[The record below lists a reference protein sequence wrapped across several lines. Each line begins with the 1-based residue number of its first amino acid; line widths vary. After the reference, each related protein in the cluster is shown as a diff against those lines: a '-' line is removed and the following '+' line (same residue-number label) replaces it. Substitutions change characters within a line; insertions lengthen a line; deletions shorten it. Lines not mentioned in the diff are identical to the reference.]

1 MVAGLSPLAGTFTDK
16 TDVFG
21 KFLRSSRERS
31 GGSLSI
37 EIETVVVNDQTVVV
51 LSHHTAAHGGRT
63 TRRARDRRVRHPW
76 RSGRRSPQHEH
87 RALRDGRLLRRRVT
101 RPSDPPAQFELVGIR
116 CHDGM
121 AGKPP
126 QPTNAIDLTG
136 GDQTTAIWATR
147 LCGWM
152 AVKAG
157 RRPSLTRYAGSI
169 SQTMI
174 SVSGGLP

>member
-87 RALRDGRLLRRRVT
+87 RALYDERLLRSTSHSTERSTGPVRAGGDT
-101 RPSDPPAQFELVGIR
+101 LP
-116 CHDGM
+116 GM

-174 SVSGGLP
+174 SVNGGLP

>member
-1 MVAGLSPLAGTFTDK
+1 VHEI
-16 TDVFG
+16 DVYG
-21 KFLRSSRERS
+21 IR
-31 GGSLSI
+31 
-37 EIETVVVNDQTVVV
+37 
-51 LSHHTAAHGGRT
+51 GGRVAE
-63 TRRARDRRVRHPW
+63 AR
-76 RSGRRSPQHEH
+76 STSI
-87 RALRDGRLLRRRVT
+87 
-101 RPSDPPAQFELVGIR
+101 DPPAQFELVGIR

-174 SVSGGLP
+174 SVNGGLP